1 MAPDE
6 LEFSRRFSPFINVV
20 NVERIFDTLTAARN
34 DTGLNANGKIVAFDL
49 AVKMILLIKQ
59 GQE

>member
-1 MAPDE
+1 ME
-6 LEFSRRFSPFINVV
+6 FSPFINVV